1 MLQALVLPVH
11 YQQTSQSLLV
21 ISAAMQGT
29 LHSCQVD
36 TAVTSATKVSRDVRR
51 KEALLRV
58 EFGPRRELQLL
69 SQAL

>member
-11 YQQTSQSLLV
+11 CQQTSQSLLAT
-21 ISAAMQGT
+21 SAAMPGT
-29 LHSCQVD
+29 LQGCQVD
-36 TAVTSATKVSRDVRR
+36 TAVKSEMKVSRDVRR